1 MKKKILFAVSAL
13 LFAVFIAFTFA
24 VKTFDVRPE
33 GVSGSDIGFA
43 ALNTHMRDLIGFNM
57 TWYDITEGL
66 GYLALAVVA
75 AFGVTGLAR
84 LIKSKSFVSVG
95 GELWSLCG
103 VYVILGTLYVFF
115 EKFAIN
121 YRPVLMSAD
130 GVPEASYPSSH
141 SMLTVTVMC
150 TAALALTF
158 FIREKKLLRASQ
170 AICFIFAALTVAG
183 RLLSGA
189 HWFTD
194 IIGGTLAGAALT
206 VLYAAL
212 TCGFSHKT
220 KSGDSIR

>member
-13 LFAVFIAFTFA
+13 LFAAFAAFTVA
-24 VKTFDVRPE
+24 VKTVDVRPE

-75 AFGVTGLAR
+75 AFGVTGLVR
-84 LIKSKSFVSVG
+84 LIKYKSFSRVG
-95 GELWSLCG
+95 AELWSLCG
-103 VYVILGTLYVFF
+103 VYVILGALYVFF

-121 YRPVLMSAD
+121 YRPVLMAAD

-150 TAALALTF
+150 TAAIALTCF
-158 FIREKKLLRASQ
+158 TDNKKLLRVSQ
-170 AICFIFAALTVAG
+170 AICFILAALTVTG

-212 TCGFSHKT
+212 VCCFSHKAKT
-220 KSGDSIR
+220 EDESK